1 MTDWDLIRRLLDLDL
16 LVAHKFTLLD
26 LEEKLPL
33 NHILDTL
40 LTWAFYPRRKS
51 FAADSLINLKTTSI
65 TRINSHLHAWLDIT
79 APGDDTFDLDHSS
92 DRA

>member
-1 MTDWDLIRRLLDLDL
+1 MTNWDLIRRLLDLDL
-16 LVAHKFTLLD
+16 LVAHKFTLLH

-40 LTWAFYPRRKS
+40 LTWAFYPWRKS

-65 TRINSHLHAWLDIT
+65 TRINSNLHAWLDIT

-92 DRA
+92 DRT